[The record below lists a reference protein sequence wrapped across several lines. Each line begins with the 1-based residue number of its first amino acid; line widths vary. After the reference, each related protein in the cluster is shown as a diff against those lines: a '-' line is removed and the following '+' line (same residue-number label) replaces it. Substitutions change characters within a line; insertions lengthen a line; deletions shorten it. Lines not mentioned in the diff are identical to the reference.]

1 MIAEDRLARGRITL
15 EGIIAIG
22 IFGWIVLSFTLMG
35 LDIW

>member
-1 MIAEDRLARGRITL
+1 MISEDHPVRGRITL

-22 IFGWIVLSFTLMG
+22 IFGWIVLSFALMG